1 MFGSGGEVTKN
12 YESKER
18 QHRQAQLRRKMQR
31 LRMERYLSF
40 DPDIDVENCLE
51 GLVDRTKQLM
61 KPLFVIFS
69 GDEEATNRLLEMKEL
84 ITARQ
89 NEAMRTSEDGEI
101 IQALYN
107 IWQSD
112 QFKTYGDHIK
122 AGVREI
128 AEATDSKHPRRV
140 GKILRGM
147 GFEITQK
154 QIDRKV
160 GQRIVY
166 NKGLFES
173 MFAKYAIDK
182 QVTASDESQ
191 PAREDLDF

>member
-1 MFGSGGEVTKN
+1 
-12 YESKER
+12 
-18 QHRQAQLRRKMQR
+18 
-31 LRMERYLSF
+31 
-40 DPDIDVENCLE
+40 
-51 GLVDRTKQLM
+51 
-61 KPLFVIFS
+61 
-69 GDEEATNRLLEMKEL
+69 
-84 ITARQ
+84 
-89 NEAMRTSEDGEI
+89 
-101 IQALYN
+101 
-107 IWQSD
+107 
-112 QFKTYGDHIK
+112 
-122 AGVREI
+122 
-128 AEATDSKHPRRV
+128 
-140 GKILRGM
+140 M